1 MITEN
6 PPKTAKKFT
15 CDKCDYKSNKLS
27 DYKNHLKTK
36 KHGQSQNSDAGV
48 FQNKR
53 YICDCGKEYKYRQGL
68 YTHRKSCDYINNEN
82 IIIQNENKDEM
93 KNLKETADRKF

>member
-15 CDKCDYKSNKLS
+15 CIFCDYKSNKLS

-36 KHGQSQNSDAGV
+36 KHGQ
-48 FQNKR
+48 
-53 YICDCGKEYKYRQGL
+53 
-68 YTHRKSCDYINNEN
+68 
-82 IIIQNENKDEM
+82 
-93 KNLKETADRKF
+93 